1 MPRTVARLNSIGLFA
16 SPVISIV
23 IMSTALKLSATLA
36 VLCLAALGNAQEV
49 QIAPVKGG
57 VMLSVSAEHSYQ
69 LMPGE
74 TKLPVLG
81 VECIHKGKKSSHL
94 VIFSPGGSVV
104 GGDDDAGAKGG
115 QAFLITIDG
124 KKRSSSWTR
133 YGDAESYANV
143 ARTEQ
148 ERLQFLQSLLGS
160 MVSIEF
166 KPFLTGTPTTATF
179 DLSKLREA
187 MNKQSECSGD

>member
-1 MPRTVARLNSIGLFA
+1 MLSI
-16 SPVISIV
+16 
-23 IMSTALKLSATLA
+23 
-36 VLCLAALGNAQEV
+36 AALGSAQEV
-49 QIAPVKGG
+49 QVSPVKGG
-57 VMLSVSAEHSYQ
+57 VLLSVSAQHSYQ

-74 TKLPVLG
+74 TKLPTLG

-115 QAFLITIDG
+115 QAFVITING
-124 KKRSSSWTR
+124 KKQASAWTR

-143 ARTEQ
+143 AHTEP
-148 ERLQFLQSLLGS
+148 ERMQFLQSLLGAT
-160 MVSIEF
+160 VSIDF

-179 DLSKLREA
+179 DLSNLRDA
-187 MNKQSECSGD
+187 MNKQVECSGE